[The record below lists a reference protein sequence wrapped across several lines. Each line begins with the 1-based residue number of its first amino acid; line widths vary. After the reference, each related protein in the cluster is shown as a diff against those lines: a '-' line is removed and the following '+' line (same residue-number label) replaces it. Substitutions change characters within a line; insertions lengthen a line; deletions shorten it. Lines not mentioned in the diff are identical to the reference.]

1 LRRAA
6 AIGLAVVALASHA
19 AAQETRS
26 DLLERERTEK
36 AATLH
41 PNQPSR
47 IERVLFE
54 IEDRDL
60 ILRLFNPPRGLFVRW
75 GGLPEGAGFGAGPAV
90 RYSNHDYSA
99 TLTSVF
105 TTRGYWELDG
115 RLAFPNLADRNMFA
129 EVGVRGH
136 DFPQEDFYGFGPDS
150 PDAKL
155 SYGLFER
162 SAHALVGVWPGHEWF
177 TATAE
182 VEYLSPEVDR
192 GTDPLF
198 PSIHVVLPP
207 TEVPGLVEQPDFLRT
222 GATINI
228 NNLDAPFGTSLGGY
242 YTVSYHRYLDRDL
255 DRYSFNRFRADLRQF
270 IPIVNNARQLA
281 LRLHFDD
288 LAPEGGQ
295 EVPFYM
301 QPTLGGGY
309 SLRSLPSYRLRDR
322 SLVLFQAEYRIQA
335 NPFITTAIFY
345 DTGTVAPRPADLDL
359 GNMTHDWGIGIRA
372 GYMATAAMRVD
383 LAFGKEGPRLVFKFS
398 NAF

>member
-1 LRRAA
+1 
-6 AIGLAVVALASHA
+6 
-19 AAQETRS
+19 
-26 DLLERERTEK
+26 
-36 AATLH
+36 
-41 PNQPSR
+41 
-47 IERVLFE
+47 
-54 IEDRDL
+54 
-60 ILRLFNPPRGLFVRW
+60 
-75 GGLPEGAGFGAGPAV
+75 
-90 RYSNHDYSA
+90 
-99 TLTSVF
+99 
-105 TTRGYWELDG
+105 
-115 RLAFPNLADRNMFA
+115 M
-129 EVGVRGH
+129 
-136 DFPQEDFYGFGPDS
+136 
-150 PDAKL
+150 
-155 SYGLFER
+155 
-162 SAHALVGVWPGHEWF
+162 
-177 TATAE
+177 
-182 VEYLSPEVDR
+182 
-192 GTDPLF
+192 
-198 PSIHVVLPP
+198 
-207 TEVPGLVEQPDFLRT
+207 
-222 GATINI
+222 NI

-242 YTVSYHRYLDRDL
+242 YTVSYDRYVDRDL
-255 DRYSFNRFRADLRQF
+255 DRYSFNRFRADFRQF

-288 LAPEGGQ
+288 LAPEAGQ